1 MPSPTHKN
9 QVIPA
14 VTVAVITVSDTRTE
28 RTDASGT
35 LVREL
40 LTAAGHQVVH
50 YEVVPD
56 EPDQLTRVLKAL
68 PPVPGCRAVLIN
80 GGTGI
85 AARDTSYEAVARLID
100 KRLDGFGE
108 LFRSLSYAEIGPA
121 AVLSRALAGTI
132 AGRIVFLTPGAPT
145 AVRLALEKLILPEL
159 PHLAWLLNPV

>member
-1 MPSPTHKN
+1 MHKDK
-9 QVIPA
+9 VVPA
-14 VTVAVITVSDTRTE
+14 VTVAVITVSDSRTE
-28 RTDASGT
+28 QTDASGS
-35 LVREL
+35 LARAL
-40 LTAAGHQVVH
+40 LGAAGHQVVH

-56 EPDQLTRVLKAL
+56 EPDRLTRVLGAL
-68 PPVPGCRAVLIN
+68 PAVPGCRAVLIN

-121 AVLSRALAGTI
+121 AMISRVLAGTV
-132 AGRIVFLTPGAPT
+132 AGRIVFLIPGSPT

-159 PHLAWLLNPV
+159 PHLAWLLNPA

>member
-1 MPSPTHKN
+1 MPTPMHKD
-9 QVIPA
+9 QVVPV

-28 RTDASGT
+28 QTDTSGA

-50 YEVVPD
+50 YDVVPD
-56 EPDQLTRVLKAL
+56 EPDQLTRVLEAL
-68 PPVPGCRAVLIN
+68 PPVSGCRAVLIN

-108 LFRSLSYAEIGPA
+108 LFRSLSYAEVGPA
-121 AVLSRALAGTI
+121 AMLSRALAGTV
-132 AGRIVFLTPGAPT
+132 AGRIVFLIPGAPT
-145 AVRLALEKLILPEL
+145 AVHLALEKLILPEL
-159 PHLAWLLNPV
+159 PHLAWLLNPA